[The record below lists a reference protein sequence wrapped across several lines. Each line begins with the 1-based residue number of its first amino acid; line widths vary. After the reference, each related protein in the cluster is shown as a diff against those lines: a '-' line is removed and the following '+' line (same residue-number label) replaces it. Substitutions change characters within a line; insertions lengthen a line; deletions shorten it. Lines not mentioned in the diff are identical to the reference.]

1 MNPQLARPAVLSILV
16 LGAVRGLCLSEG
28 ETFDQVI
35 AEKGQPASQMAVGT
49 RRVLNYPDA
58 VVKLDGDVVVSY
70 RAIDRPTPTPAPGF
84 ARPIH
89 RPFTGAQPPDAGP
102 MPTSVSE
109 ARRKLETALASARE
123 IINQPV
129 QGTPVTPQM
138 LKQSAEQ
145 HLAGWDYLPAQTPN
159 FIDAHIED
167 TQWLDTLGA
176 DWVTCNLTPGLAF
189 RAKDLETNVQTRF
202 FYTDLTLPKKRLS
215 AEEMAQLDV
224 IYHQIGMY
232 AAYLQ
237 RAGHPWTPSP
247 GQP

>member
-1 MNPQLARPAVLSILV
+1 MNPRLARPAGLALLL
-16 LGAVRGLCLSEG
+16 LGAARGLCLSEG
-28 ETFDQVI
+28 ETLDQVI

-49 RRVLNYPDA
+49 RRILNYPDA

-70 RAIDRPTPTPAPGF
+70 RAVDRPTPTPAPSIP
-84 ARPIH
+84 RQMH
-89 RPFTGAQPPDAGP
+89 RPLNGAQPPDAGP

-138 LKQSAEQ
+138 LLKAEQ
-145 HLAGWDYLPAQTPN
+145 HLDGWDYLPAQTPN
-159 FIDAHIED
+159 FIEAHIED
-167 TQWLDTLGA
+167 TQWVDSAGTE
-176 DWVTCNLTPGLAF
+176 WVTCNLTPGLAF
-189 RAKDLETNVQTRF
+189 PLKNLETNAQTRF
-202 FYTDLTLPKKRLS
+202 FYTDLTLPKKRLT

>member
-1 MNPQLARPAVLSILV
+1 MNLRLACTAAVSILV

-49 RRVLNYPDA
+49 RRILNYPDA
-58 VVKLDGDVVVSY
+58 VVKLDGDVVVSF
-70 RAIDRPTPTPAPGF
+70 RSVDRPTPTPAPGF
-84 ARPIH
+84 ARPVQ

-102 MPTSVSE
+102 MPTSLSE
-109 ARRKLETALASARE
+109 ARRKLETALANARE

-129 QGTPVTPQM
+129 PSVPVTPQM
-138 LKQSAEQ
+138 LKNSEQ
-145 HLAGWDYLPAQTPN
+145 HLDGWMYLPAQTPA
-159 FIDAHIED
+159 FMFAHVED
-167 TQWLDTLGA
+167 TQALDTWGA
-176 DWVTCNLTPGLAF
+176 EWVTCNLTPGLAF
-189 RAKDLETNVQTRF
+189 RAKDLETNAQTRF
-202 FYTDLTLPKKRLS
+202 FYMDLTLPKKRLS